1 MGRFGLF
8 GLLKYTVT
16 YSLSKEKAFPQT
28 FMEKYRVYAETEKIV
43 GQ

>member
-1 MGRFGLF
+1 MSIFGLF
-8 GLLKYTVT
+8 GLLKYTMT
-16 YSLSKEKAFPQT
+16 YSPSKEKAFPQA